1 MLVLWYIVT
10 SDFDIPLHAACCL
23 YYGCSR
29 LNIFLLGA
37 PQECLNSEHCKELFY
52 FWNMQ
57 GAYFL
62 IKRNKF
68 LQTNPKKIKG
78 EGKRETLKTKKP
90 KPILDSTFGDQPL

>member
-37 PQECLNSEHCKELFY
+37 PQECLNSEHCKELFFLEY
-52 FWNMQ
+52 A
-57 GAYFL
+57 GSILL
-62 IKRNKF
+62 IKRNKV

-90 KPILDSTFGDQPL
+90 KPILDSTFGDQLL